1 MGSVGDGKDNESDQ
15 SGSEFG
21 PPLDDFG
28 PPVSEFGP
36 PVGEFGPPTGD
47 FGPPTG
53 DFGPPTGGQV
63 RPQWAVPEPAT
74 DHPELIWRPADE
86 PPSVPPPP
94 PQYRAPDSTVFGDA
108 PPPPPPPTRRPQP
121 PVEPDPTEATVR
133 HTTPPPAQRETWWN
147 SPTESGGVP
156 TPPPEPPGLSWADD
170 PIAKRLAPKLLSD
183 EIAATP
189 SRSGSRGRWIA
200 LGVLA
205 AVVVALALVVTFV
218 AVSRDDNTSPKAAPP
233 PPPST
238 SAALSCPASKDGRVT
253 RGNGQGDTS
262 SGAGAILGFQYEFY
276 VDRNG
281 EKARKYVAPDAENV
295 STAEIIQQAINDQIP
310 VGSTHCL
317 RVAEVAG
324 DTFEVDLTEHRPDG
338 TTNVY
343 RQTVTTVD
351 RDGKTVIFAI
361 RERI

>member
-1 MGSVGDGKDNESDQ
+1 MGSEGDGRNNESDQ

-36 PVGEFGPPTGD
+36 PVSEFGPPVGE
-47 FGPPTG
+47 
-53 DFGPPTGGQV
+53 FGPPTGGQV
-63 RPQWAVPEPAT
+63 RPQWSVPEPAT

-86 PPSVPPPP
+86 PQTVPPPP
-94 PQYRAPDSTVFGDA
+94 PQYRAPDTTVFGDA
-108 PPPPPPPTRRPQP
+108 PPPPARRPEP
-121 PVEPDPTEATVR
+121 PAVRRPEPPAEPDPTEATVR
-133 HTTPPPAQRETWWN
+133 HATPQQRETWWSN
-147 SPTESGGVP
+147 PSESGGVP
-156 TPPPEPPGLSWADD
+156 KPPSDPSGLSWSDD

-183 EIAATP
+183 EISATS
-189 SRSGSRGRWIA
+189 SRSGSRGRWIV

-205 AVVVALALVVTFV
+205 AVVVVLALVVTFV
-218 AVSRDDNTSPKAAPP
+218 AVSRDDNSSPKAAPP

-238 SAALSCPASKDGRVT
+238 SAALSCPASRDGKVT
-253 RGNGQGDTS
+253 RGNGQGDTA

-276 VDRNG
+276 VGRSG
-281 EKARKYVAPDAENV
+281 ERARKYVAPDAENV
-295 STAEIIQQAINDQIP
+295 STAEIIQQAINEQIP
-310 VGSTHCL
+310 VGTTHCL
-317 RVAEVAG
+317 RIAEVAS

-343 RQTVTTVD
+343 RQTVTTVV

-361 RERI
+361 KERI

>member
-1 MGSVGDGKDNESDQ
+1 MGSEGDGRNNESDQ

-36 PVGEFGPPTGD
+36 PVGEFGPPTG
-47 FGPPTG
+47 
-53 DFGPPTGGQV
+53 GQV
-63 RPQWAVPEPAT
+63 RPQWSVPEPAA

-86 PPSVPPPP
+86 PPTVPPPP
-94 PQYRAPDSTVFGDA
+94 PQYRAPDTTVFGDA
-108 PPPPPPPTRRPQP
+108 PPPPARQPEPQPTRQPEPQPTRQPEP

-133 HTTPPPAQRETWWN
+133 HATPPQRDTWWN
-147 SPTESGGVP
+147 SPTEAGGVP
-156 TPPPEPPGLSWADD
+156 APPPERPGLSWADD
-170 PIAKRLAPKLLSD
+170 PIAKRLAPKLISD
-183 EIAATP
+183 TITATP
-189 SRSGSRGRWIA
+189 ARSGSRGRWIA

-205 AVVVALALVVTFV
+205 AVVVVLALVVTFV
-218 AVSRDDNTSPKAAPP
+218 AVSRDDNSSPKAAP

-238 SAALSCPASKDGRVT
+238 SAALSCPASRDGKVT

-276 VDRNG
+276 VGRNG
-281 EKARKYVAPDAENV
+281 ERARKYVASDAENV
-295 STAEIIQQAINDQIP
+295 STAEIIQQAINEQIP
-310 VGSTHCL
+310 VGTTHCL
-317 RVAEVAG
+317 RIAEVAT

-343 RQTVTTVD
+343 RQTVTTVN
-351 RDGKTVIFAI
+351 RDGKTVLFAI
-361 RERI
+361 KERI